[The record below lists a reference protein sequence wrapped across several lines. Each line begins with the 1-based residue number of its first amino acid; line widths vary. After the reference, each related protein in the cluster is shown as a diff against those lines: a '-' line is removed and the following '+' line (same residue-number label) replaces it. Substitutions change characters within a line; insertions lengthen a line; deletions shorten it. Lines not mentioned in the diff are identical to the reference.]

1 MKKISDSRAS
11 APLVCTIA
19 TIALALLG
27 ELGGCMSRKS
37 IDSLDYEPSPLAIGP
52 LTIGV
57 WLPAGLNQYHFGPED
72 QEQLAEL
79 GINYLEWLQRASL
92 EDGSTA
98 EEAAMEFCN
107 RTGIGMPVYYE
118 PPGYTSYDKLHNW
131 AIQTE
136 PTAEFEADLR
146 KTVEALFTRWEGNSG
161 FRGYLVGHEDY
172 SESFYSPLRQTVE
185 ALRLQDPS
193 RSAVTV
199 GSIVDYQS
207 VEAFM
212 DSFFVPGG
220 QPNVFQHELYVLR
233 SDTPYDGK
241 KLQRQ
246 LDRLVESYEQVARH
260 MQGRHGRWHAIVQ
273 TMSVVREGRLNWR
286 KPTASEIGLQA
297 GMALTRGAAGI
308 IYFLYSSGLE
318 EIFDE
323 QGNLVL
329 RRTYEGLVNEQGEP
343 TSSYRAVQELNGL
356 LRRLSPVLEDL
367 HYHGGFSSREF
378 RRNPLVLA
386 PQVDL
391 EFGLFGNG
399 VAPSHV
405 LVVNRQTQN
414 ARRVQL
420 SVGGD
425 RVQDALSG
433 ARLEVVEGKVVV
445 PLNAGGLRLL
455 EVRATDPGE

>member
-1 MKKISDSRAS
+1 MKKTPDTCVSTR
-11 APLVCTIA
+11 LVFSIA
-19 TIALALLG
+19 TTIALALLAA
-27 ELGGCMSRKS
+27 LGGCTSRES
-37 IDSLDYEPSPLAIGP
+37 IASLDYEPSPLAIGP

-57 WLPAGLNQYHFGPED
+57 WLPAGLDEYRFGPGD
-72 QEQLAEL
+72 QKQLAEL
-79 GINYLEWLQRASL
+79 GINYLEWLQPAIL

-107 RTGIGMPVYYE
+107 RTGISMPVYYA
-118 PPGYTSYDKLHNW
+118 PLGYAKHDKLHDW
-131 AIQTE
+131 ATQTGS
-136 PTAEFEADLR
+136 TAELD
-146 KTVEALFTRWEGNSG
+146 KIVEALFTRWEGNRG
-161 FRGYLVGHEDY
+161 FSGYLVGHEDY
-172 SESFYSPLRQTVE
+172 SKSFYSSLRQTVE
-185 ALRLQDPS
+185 ALRFQDPD

-199 GSIVDYQS
+199 GNIVDYQS
-207 VEAFM
+207 IEDFM

-220 QPNVFQHELYVLR
+220 PPNIFQHECYVFR
-233 SDTPYDGK
+233 NDTPYGGK
-241 KLQRQ
+241 KLQHQ
-246 LDRLVESYEQVARH
+246 LNRLLETYDQVAHH
-260 MQGRHGRWHAIVQ
+260 MQGRYGRWHAIVQ

-286 KPTASEIGLQA
+286 KPMASEIDLQV

-323 QGNLVL
+323 QGDLVM

-343 TSSYRAVQELNGL
+343 TASYRAVQELNGL

-378 RRNPLVLA
+378 RRNPLVFE

-399 VAPSHV
+399 VMPSHV
-405 LVVNRQTQN
+405 LIVNRQTQN
-414 ARRVQL
+414 ARNVQL

-425 RVQDALSG
+425 HVQDALTG
-433 ARLEVVEGKVVV
+433 DMLEVVEGKVVV

-455 EVRATDPGE
+455 EIRNG